1 MERLNDIFNSLNE
14 LYKDKARLYSLKGIE
29 KTSLFLG
36 VIATIF
42 FISVFLL
49 LILIFG
55 SIALACFLNDL
66 WGSSWLGYLT
76 VCGGYLVCM
85 IILLIWMSKRNQPL
99 LTGVFI
105 RALISIFNISNDED
119 NRSEKSESRN

>member
-14 LYKDKARLYSLKGIE
+14 LYKDKARFYSLKGVE

-36 VIATIF
+36 LIATIF
-42 FISVFLL
+42 FISIFCLL
-49 LILIFG
+49 VLIFG
-55 SIALACFLNDL
+55 SIALAGFFNSL
-66 WGSSWLGYLT
+66 WESTWLGYLA
-76 VCGGYLVCM
+76 VCGGYFLIM

-105 RALISIFNISNDED
+105 RALLSIFNIPNDED
-119 NRSEKSESRN
+119 TRSEKSES